1 LIISREP
8 ATSLRQVRNEK
19 KLYSFAGIRFRT
31 WFDPQGPRNLWHTSG
46 TSADNIFLI
55 TGIAVL
61 GIWICQE
68 AEKTLQEHDSPKI
81 VVDEIAGYLIAVY
94 TWDGIY
100 LIIGFLLFRFLD
112 ILKPAPINRLQRLP
126 GGLGVMADD
135 LAAGLITN
143 IIMKAAV
150 FVFLT

>member
-1 LIISREP
+1 MRKNFIVLLASGFGLGLIP
-8 ATSLRQVRNEK
+8 KA
-19 KLYSFAGIRFRT
+19 
-31 WFDPQGPRNLWHTSG
+31 SG
-46 TSADNIFLI
+46 TFGTLLGLVLAVLFPDNIFLI

-61 GIWICQE
+61 GIWISQE

>member
-1 LIISREP
+1 MRKNFIVLLASGFGLGLIP
-8 ATSLRQVRNEK
+8 KA
-19 KLYSFAGIRFRT
+19 
-31 WFDPQGPRNLWHTSG
+31 PG
-46 TSADNIFLI
+46 TFGTLLGLVLAVLFPDNIFLI

-112 ILKPAPINRLQRLP
+112 ILKPAPINRLQKLP

-150 FVFLT
+150 FVFLA

>member
-1 LIISREP
+1 MRKKIIVLLATGFGPGLIP
-8 ATSLRQVRNEK
+8 KA
-19 KLYSFAGIRFRT
+19 
-31 WFDPQGPRNLWHTSG
+31 PG
-46 TSADNIFLI
+46 TFGTLLGLLLAVLFPDNIFLI
-55 TGIAVL
+55 TGTVVL
-61 GIWICQE
+61 GIWISQE
-68 AEKTLQEHDSPKI
+68 AEKALQEHDSPKI

-100 LIIGFLLFRFLD
+100 LIIGFLLFRVLD
-112 ILKPAPINRLQRLP
+112 ILKPAPINRLQKLP

-150 FVFLT
+150 FIFFT